1 MSENKINCDHACKNS
16 CATLEEAIKR
26 EKGLIELFESALSEC
41 NIPDIRS
48 LMNAAIAN
56 TNKAIYELQQ
66 KLDEIHSA
74 SDILDDIDESY
85 DKEGR

>member
-1 MSENKINCDHACKNS
+1 MEKNKVNCDHACKNS

-26 EKGLIELFESALSEC
+26 EKGLIQLFENALTEC
-41 NIPDIRS
+41 NISDIRS
-48 LMNAAIAN
+48 LMNATIAN
-56 TNKAIYELQQ
+56 ARRAIYELQQ

-74 SDILDDIDESY
+74 SDIIDDIDESY

>member
-1 MSENKINCDHACKNS
+1 METNKVNCDHACKNT

-26 EKGLIELFESALSEC
+26 ETGLVQLFENALTEC
-41 NIPDIRS
+41 NVPDIRS
-48 LMNAAIAN
+48 LINAAIAN
-56 TNKAIYELQQ
+56 TKKAIYELQQ

-74 SDILDDIDESY
+74 SDIIDDIDESY